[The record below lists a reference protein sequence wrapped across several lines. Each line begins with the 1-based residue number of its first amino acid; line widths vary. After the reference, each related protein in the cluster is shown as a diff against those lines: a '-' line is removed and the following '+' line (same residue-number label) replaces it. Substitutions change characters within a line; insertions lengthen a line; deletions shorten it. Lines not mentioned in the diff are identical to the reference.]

1 MIKVDNHKYKAGDKV
16 RVCGRPGLIL
26 STSYTCTNKD
36 QMDIRPSYVIQ
47 FVTYTISVT
56 EDMIDGYE
64 SDFARPKAQTTDG
77 KIKKLSYGD
86 FCGKNIDWDGAFLS
100 NSKIFTDVLM
110 PKINEIID
118 KMNER
123 ED

>member
-1 MIKVDNHKYKAGDKV
+1 MINLKDFKYKVGDKV
-16 RVCGRPGLIL
+16 KFHGKTAVIVALGYTCISDLDIVP
-26 STSYTCTNKD
+26 SYTVATPCGSISITE
-36 QMDIRPSYVIQ
+36 R
-47 FVTYTISVT
+47 TIEGYAT
-56 EDMIDGYE
+56 EE
-64 SDFARPKAQTTDG
+64 TLKSTG